1 MKNIIQLVIGYVL
14 LTSLCLIVYSKTLVL
29 FNIPNNI
36 ILITL
41 LFITLTIVRIRPKGD
56 AYWYQ
61 FKIVIINRVHF
72 D

>member
-29 FNIPNNI
+29 FNIPNNM
-36 ILITL
+36 ILIAL
-41 LFITLTIVRIRPKGD
+41 LFITLSIVRIRPKD
-56 AYWYQ
+56 EAHWYQ